1 MHRETPP
8 LLVIVN
14 GAPGS
19 GKTTLSR
26 RLADALQL
34 PHLERDGLK
43 EILADHLEVADL
55 AQSNALTPAAVGI
68 FYALAAELARARVGM
83 VLDQAYRRGLA
94 EDQLRPL
101 LASCRTVVIHC
112 VVPREV
118 SVKRYTGRF
127 ERGTRHA
134 AHFDGERIA
143 LFRAGKLQIDWS
155 RSDPLKLEVPTL
167 LVETE
172 DGYMPAFA
180 EIVEFVRRSSSG

>member
-1 MHRETPP
+1 MNGETPP

-43 EILADHLEVADL
+43 EILADHLEVANL

-68 FYALAAELARARVGM
+68 FYEFAAELARARVGM
-83 VLDQAYRRGLA
+83 VLDQAYNRGLA

-101 LASCRTVVIHC
+101 LASCRTVIIHC
-112 VVPREV
+112 VVPREI
-118 SVKRYTGRF
+118 SVKRYVRRF
-127 ERGTRHA
+127 ERGARHA

-155 RSDPLKLEVPTL
+155 LSDPLELAVPTL
-167 LVETE
+167 LVETV
-172 DGYMPAFA
+172 DGYRPAFE
-180 EIVEFVRRSSSG
+180 EIVEFVKRSYSG

>member
-1 MHRETPP
+1 MDGKIPP

-55 AQSNALTPAAVGI
+55 RQSNALTPAAVGI

-101 LASCRTVVIHC
+101 LASCRTVIIHC

-118 SVKRYTGRF
+118 SVKRYMGRF
-127 ERGTRHA
+127 ERGARHA

-143 LFRAGKLQIDWS
+143 LFRAGKLQVDWS
-155 RSDPLKLEVPTL
+155 RSDPLELDAPTL
-167 LVETE
+167 LVDTV
-172 DGYMPAFA
+172 DGYKPAFE
-180 EIVEFVRRSSSG
+180 EIVEFVRLNSSG

>member
-1 MHRETPP
+1 MNEEFPP

-26 RLADALQL
+26 RLADALRL

-43 EILADHLEVADL
+43 ETLADHLEVANL
-55 AQSNALTPAAVGI
+55 AQSNALTPAAVGV
-68 FYALAAELARARVGM
+68 FYALAAELARAGVGM
-83 VLDQAYRRGLA
+83 VLDQAYNRGLA

-101 LASCRTVVIHC
+101 LASCRTVIVHC

-118 SVKRYTGRF
+118 SVQRYMRRF
-127 ERGTRHA
+127 ERGARHA

-143 LFRAGKLQIDWS
+143 LLQSGKLQIDWS
-155 RSDPLKLEVPTL
+155 LSDPLDLEVPTL
-167 LVETE
+167 LVETV
-172 DGYMPAFA
+172 DGYEPAFE
-180 EIVEFVRRSSSG
+180 EIVEFARRSYSG